1 VVQHYNSATLVLLKW
16 KVNDIIT
23 KKNRTLMSVKLSGYL
38 HSKKKIQMCFHNN
51 PNVGTT
57 VLQFCVNKAAKV
69 D

>member
-1 VVQHYNSATLVLLKW
+1 
-16 KVNDIIT
+16 
-23 KKNRTLMSVKLSGYL
+23 MSVKLSGYL

-69 D
+69 DSN